1 MERLTLGRMQNPVR
15 GLLHG
20 GAAVAS
26 VIGLG
31 FLLARAWD
39 RPVAVIG
46 ALVFGVTLLVMYT
59 VSSLYHSVPW
69 SAVWKRRLQKID
81 HAMIYLLVAGTF
93 TPIALASLTG
103 AGLALALSLVW
114 ALAIA
119 GILLKVL
126 LPGTKTGLSVT
137 LQMVMGWL
145 AVIWMPQIFS
155 SLGLVATLLIALGG
169 LAYTTGAIVFATS
182 RPKLFPRVFSH
193 HELFHALVVTGS
205 TLHFVAILIYAIP
218 ATV

>member
-15 GLLHG
+15 GFLHG
-20 GAAVAS
+20 GAAIAS

-31 FLLARAWD
+31 FLLARAWS
-39 RPVAVIG
+39 RPAAVVG
-46 ALVFGVTLLVMYT
+46 ALVFGVALLVMYT
-59 VSSLYHSVPW
+59 VSCLYHSIPW
-69 SAVWKRRLQKID
+69 SGAWKRRLQKVD
-81 HAMIYLLVAGTF
+81 HAMIYILVAGTF
-93 TPIALASLTG
+93 TPIALASLSG
-103 AGLALALSLVW
+103 VGLALGLSLIWV
-114 ALAIA
+114 LAIA
-119 GILLKVL
+119 GILLKAL

-155 SLGLVATLLIALGG
+155 SLGLAATLLVALGG
-169 LAYTTGAIVFATS
+169 VAYTAGAIVFATS

-193 HELFHALVVTGS
+193 HELFHTLVVAGS
-205 TLHFVAILIYAIP
+205 SLHFAAILMYAIP